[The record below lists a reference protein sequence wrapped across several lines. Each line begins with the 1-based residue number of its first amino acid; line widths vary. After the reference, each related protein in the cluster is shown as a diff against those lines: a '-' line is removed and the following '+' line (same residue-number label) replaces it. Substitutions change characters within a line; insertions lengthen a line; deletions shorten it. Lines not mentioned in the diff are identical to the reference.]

1 MICPC
6 LGLTNANLRSL
17 IWRLH
22 CSRHGSCLPCG
33 IALGV
38 SCSDNF
44 MFEKL
49 RPLKS
54 AGNRRWSIWWNHVKY
69 HPYLSNSQQLP
80 ENSDDHVEYLGPVR
94 TSRDASPALSLSPMS
109 DDGQPLPQPWGFRL
123 KVRGWPWLGKMGG
136 GKLDPTR
143 ACKLYVY
150 MYGSNIHAH
159 AHTISIHIYI

>member
-94 TSRDASPALSLSPMS
+94 TSPSLSGPVPFTHVGRWAAAAAALGLQAEGQGMAMAWK
-109 DDGQPLPQPWGFRL
+109 DG
-123 KVRGWPWLGKMGG
+123 GWE
-136 GKLDPTR
+136 LDPTR
-143 ACKLYVY
+143 ACKLY
-150 MYGSNIHAH
+150 
-159 AHTISIHIYI
+159 IYIYVPIKHTRTRTHNIDS